1 MILLRTLPYRG
12 PVNAQVSAMATPRV
26 SAGVVSSHGD
36 TVLLVRPTYKDY
48 WDVPGGYVEPGE
60 SPAAACRREV
70 REELGLVVNRLTL
83 ASVDW
88 APHDREGDKLLF
100 LFTALDPD
108 PTSRTGVSV
117 AAASFDDGEIAE
129 ARYVALSELD
139 DYTIPRLVRRLRA
152 TVAAVNERRAPVYLE
167 HGNPV

>member
-1 MILLRTLPYRG
+1 
-12 PVNAQVSAMATPRV
+12 MATPRV

-88 APHDREGDKLLF
+88 APHEREGDKLLF
-100 LFTALDPD
+100 LFTALGLD
-108 PTSRTGVSV
+108 PTSLIAASSRT
-117 AAASFDDGEIAE
+117 AAANFTTVNFTDGEIAE

-139 DYTIPRLVRRLRA
+139 VYTIPRLVRRLRA
-152 TVAAVNERRAPVYLE
+152 TVAAVTARRAPIYLE